1 VEVVMDAPIAIPQR
15 KRIMLPILVVLF
27 LISYGLLTLLV
38 VEQGRTIDS
47 QRGLIREI
55 FSDSAQLNAMK
66 KTLIQKQGE
75 ARAHKQAHGQTPSSQ
90 AQALSSQSQTN
101 QTEANQGQPTQSQS
115 VQTPSSQ
122 VTQQGSAK
130 NRNAGKV
137 RKVVPQK
144 PPTMA
149 SDAPDSRRNVVHI

>member
-1 VEVVMDAPIAIPQR
+1 
-15 KRIMLPILVVLF
+15 MLPILVVLF

-66 KTLIQKQGE
+66 KTLTQKQSE
-75 ARAHKQAHGQTPSSQ
+75 ARARTQAHGQAPSSQ
-90 AQALSSQSQTN
+90 AQALSSQSQSSRSQST
-101 QTEANQGQPTQSQS
+101 QSQLTQDQSAQSPSTQSQS

-122 VTQQGSAK
+122 VAQQGNAK
-130 NRNAGKV
+130 NHNAGKV

>member
-1 VEVVMDAPIAIPQR
+1 LVEVVMDAPIAIPQR

-66 KTLIQKQGE
+66 KTLIQKQSE
-75 ARAHKQAHGQTPSSQ
+75 ARAHKQAHGQAPSSQ
-90 AQALSSQSQTN
+90 AQAPSSQSN
-101 QTEANQGQPTQSQS
+101 QTEANQDQPTQSQS

-122 VTQQGSAK
+122 VAQQGSAK
-130 NRNAGKV
+130 NHNAGKV
-137 RKVVPQK
+137 RKAVPQK

>member
-1 VEVVMDAPIAIPQR
+1 MDSTIAMPQQP

-38 VEQGRTIDS
+38 MEQGRTIDS
-47 QRGLIREI
+47 QRGLIREM
-55 FSDSAQLNAMK
+55 FSDSAQLNAIK
-66 KTLIQKQGE
+66 KTLVLKQNE
-75 ARAHKQAHGQTPSSQ
+75 ARTRTQAHGQAPSSQ
-90 AQALSSQSQTN
+90 AQALTSQSQSN

-130 NRNAGKV
+130 NHSAGKL
-137 RKVVPQK
+137 RKAVPQK